1 MTWWDHETES
11 VWSQPWGTAIS
22 GPLQGTRLEMVP
34 ANIVPWSVWVAAHPQ
49 SQVLDVE
56 RYGFAGQQFMGK
68 FVIGITLGEDA
79 KAYPFGPASIK
90 GVINDRIGPIPVVVL
105 ADAATKAI
113 HAYVRKVLDDE
124 LNFTLK
130 DGNLVDDR
138 TGSIWDSA
146 TGIGL
151 EGPLK
156 EQTLRQ
162 VPYMTSFD
170 WAWRDFY
177 PHSQFYQ

>member
-1 MTWWDHETES
+1 M
-11 VWSQPWGTAIS
+11 
-22 GPLQGTRLEMVP
+22 
-34 ANIVPWSVWVAAHPQ
+34 
-49 SQVLDVE
+49 
-56 RYGFAGQQFMGK
+56 
-68 FVIGITLGEDA
+68 
-79 KAYPFGPASIK
+79 
-90 GVINDRIGPIPVVVL
+90 

-124 LNFTLK
+124 LHFTLK